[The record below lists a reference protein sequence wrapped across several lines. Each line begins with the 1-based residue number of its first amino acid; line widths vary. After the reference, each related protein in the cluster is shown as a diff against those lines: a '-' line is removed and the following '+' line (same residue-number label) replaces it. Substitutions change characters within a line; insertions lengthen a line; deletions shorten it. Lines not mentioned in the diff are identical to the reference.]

1 MNNMNTYFRSLYYGI
16 ALALIFVGVFGIAID
31 NEQWRLSV
39 WLVIAGALI
48 AWITNRVGKNE

>member
-1 MNNMNTYFRSLYYGI
+1 MNTYFRSLYYGI
-16 ALALIFVGVFGIAID
+16 ALALTFVGLFGIAID